1 MKTIILLGAGGHC
14 KSCIDVIEKENKY
27 KILYILDK
35 INKNKKLFNYKIS
48 SENLLKKKKNLFAF
62 VTVGQIKNYRIRQ
75 KLFKKLL
82 SLNFK
87 IPSIISPLSYVSPK
101 ASIGSGTIIMHG
113 VIINADVR
121 IGKNCIINTNSVIE
135 HGVKIKDHT
144 HISTGAII
152 NGETIIGSK
161 VFIGSGS
168 VVTNNIKVDDCCI
181 VGSGINIKK
190 NLKKN
195 SIVK

>member
-1 MKTIILLGAGGHC
+1 MKNIILIGAGGHC

-27 KILYILDK
+27 KILCIIDK
-35 INKNKKLFNYKIS
+35 INKNRKLFNYKIF

-62 VTVGQIKNYRIRQ
+62 VAVGQIKNYRIRE

-87 IPSIISPLSYVSPK
+87 IPSIISPFSYVSSK

-113 VIINADVR
+113 AIINADVQ

-144 HISTGAII
+144 HISTGVII

-181 VGSGINIKK
+181 IGLGSNVKK